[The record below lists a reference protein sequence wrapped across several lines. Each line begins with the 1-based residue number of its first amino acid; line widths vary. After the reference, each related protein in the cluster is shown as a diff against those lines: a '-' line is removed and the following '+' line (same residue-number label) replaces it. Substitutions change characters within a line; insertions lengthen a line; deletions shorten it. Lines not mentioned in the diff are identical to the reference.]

1 MNFTY
6 LNGNGINAVFISK
19 NVTNKLSSSIAT
31 ISRKQNGVT
40 LEHRRVEVKRTINLP
55 IIVDGQ
61 TVGIEPLSVSLLTS
75 GSTRPEAFSAIDK
88 MVQDVLLFSRTNMYA
103 QRQIGV
109 SPRTHDFSEAE
120 TANFATLPTP

>member
-1 MNFTY
+1 MFKY

-31 ISRKQNGVT
+31 ISRKQNGIT

-55 IIVDGQ
+55 IVVDGKI
-61 TVGIEPLSVSLLTS
+61 VGSEPLSVSLLTS

-88 MVQDVLLFSRTNMYA
+88 MVQDVLLFSRNNMYA

-109 SPRTHDFSEAE
+109 SPRTHEFPEAE
-120 TANFATLPTP
+120 TANFADTPTDI